1 MSIKIEVP
9 KGEHCSNCV
18 VMHFIT
24 DSDSRRAAFCGYY
37 GKTLL
42 IIEDIATK
50 CRLCKHEVNL

>member
-1 MSIKIEVP
+1 MSIEIEVP

-24 DSDSRRAAFCGYY
+24 DTDGRWIGFCGYY

-42 IIEDIATK
+42 IIGDRATK